1 MLKESDFHTDIVS
14 VSDFKKRSIMSTSS
28 ATNPLSD
35 VGLYGMGLMGQNFA
49 LNIASHGFNVSVSN
63 RAASPT
69 RVDLTVK
76 RAEVEGNLP
85 LKGYK
90 DIPSFIQSI
99 QKPRKIIILVPAGA
113 AVDETIEILSEHME
127 VCD

>member
-1 MLKESDFHTDIVS
+1 
-14 VSDFKKRSIMSTSS
+14 
-28 ATNPLSD
+28 
-35 VGLYGMGLMGQNFA
+35 MGLMGQNFA

-99 QKPRKIIILVPAGA
+99 QKPRKIIVLVPAGA

>member
-1 MLKESDFHTDIVS
+1 MSSSTVAD
-14 VSDFKKRSIMSTSS
+14 RS
-28 ATNPLSD
+28 SD

-49 LNIASHGFNVSVSN
+49 LNIASHGFKVSVSN

-69 RVDLTVK
+69 RVDSTAI
-76 RAEVEGNLP
+76 RAQEEGDLP
-85 LKGYK
+85 LTGYK
-90 DIPSFIQSI
+90 DIPDFIQSI

-127 VCD
+127 VCNKIKFAFSVN

>member
-1 MLKESDFHTDIVS
+1 MVE
-14 VSDFKKRSIMSTSS
+14 
-28 ATNPLSD
+28 
-35 VGLYGMGLMGQNFA
+35 
-49 LNIASHGFNVSVSN
+49 
-63 RAASPT
+63 
-69 RVDLTVK
+69 
-76 RAEVEGNLP
+76 EVEGNLP

-99 QKPRKIIILVPAGA
+99 QKPRKIIVLVPAGA